1 MWIGYS
7 AASIYR
13 LLQLALRM
21 AFDCAMTRF
30 RIDGNYLVVVGYG
43 TLTVAF
49 PGDRCGC

>member
-30 RIDGNYLVVVGYG
+30 RIDGNYLVVVG
-43 TLTVAF
+43 LSLIHI
-49 PGDRCGC
+49 